1 MKRELVSCLLIAASL
16 GCASV
21 QAAETLGRLFFTPAQ
36 RASLDAASK
45 LKMNAGQTSLAK
57 RGPAEITLNGVV
69 VRSDGESTV
78 WVNGQPAGRG
88 AAANVIATPSADP
101 SSARVGVSGSVST
114 ELRVGQQLN
123 TKTGVVRESFTQ
135 RPRAAKRA
143 VPEAS
148 AVPATPASGASG
160 QQ

>member
-1 MKRELVSCLLIAASL
+1 MKRALVSLLLMTMSL
-16 GCASV
+16 GCVSA
-21 QAAETLGRLFFTPAQ
+21 QAADALGRLFFTPAQ
-36 RASLDAASK
+36 RASLDAANR
-45 LKMNAGQTSLAK
+45 LKTTGRTSPAK

-101 SSARVGVSGSVST
+101 SAARVSVPGSASR
-114 ELRVGQQLN
+114 ELRVGQQLD
-123 TKTGVVRESFTQ
+123 TRTGVVRETFAQ
-135 RPRAAKRA
+135 QPRAARPT
-143 VPEAS
+143 VPEGP
-148 AVPATPASGASG
+148 VPQPAPASGAAG